1 MMGQNFRSWLSSF
14 GAKLAI
20 SVLCGA
26 IALLHLLSLMRFPP
40 PFVDEAWLTS
50 RAWAFLSTGRA
61 FGPLDSGIGER
72 FDGYWTYNSWLTTW
86 IHSLGLRLTDTP
98 SLFATR
104 LVSLLFGLLLLIAI
118 YVIGS
123 RLGGRRL
130 GLLSAFLVSVSWAFF
145 VNAHLVRYDI
155 LAAALGFIAIA
166 FYFYKPGN
174 ALASL
179 ASGLCVGLAFEIHPY
194 SLMYGPAIAAL
205 YLVDQGWSALKSRS
219 LWSFV
224 LGASAGIALYVGLH
238 VLPYPQTYLAF
249 NRLFIGPTHTP
260 PLLTLDIGLMSRAIL
275 QMGLLVFDSYRV
287 GLLLVSLLIM
297 SIWGI
302 VTKRFVI
309 DKRLLVLLAVLFL
322 GDALLFQRKFYYYAI
337 LFTPLLDLAFA
348 GFVLYAWQ
356 RRSRRG
362 TILDSVN
369 RVIAA
374 VFVISSLGIVL
385 KATAASDGWQDFQKT
400 ESMVRQAMW
409 PGEVIMGAQTYWFG
423 LYDHKYFSWEQ
434 LVYYRHFKPGSSVA
448 DAFREFRP
456 DVFIM
461 DGHVAGWLADQ
472 PRDDAYSEYL
482 RLPRTEMEDFLGQ
495 HANLIATVN
504 EGAPDPIRIY
514 RISWE

>member
-1 MMGQNFRSWLSSF
+1 MGQNPRIWLSF
-14 GAKLAI
+14 LGAKLAI
-20 SVLCGA
+20 PVVCVA
-26 IALLHLLSLMRFPP
+26 IVMLHLLSLMRFPS

-145 VNAHLVRYDI
+145 VSAHLVRYDI
-155 LAAALGFIAIA
+155 LAAALGFMAIA
-166 FYFYKPGN
+166 LYFYKPGS
-174 ALASL
+174 ALVSL

-205 YLVDQGWSALKSRS
+205 YLVDQGWAALKSRA
-219 LWSFV
+219 LWSFA
-224 LGASAGIALYVGLH
+224 LGAGAGIALYVGLH
-238 VLPYPQTYLAF
+238 ILPYPQTYLAF
-249 NRLFIGPTHTP
+249 NKFFIGPTHTP
-260 PLLTLDIGLMSRAIL
+260 PLLTLDIGVMIRAIL
-275 QMGLLVFDSYRV
+275 QMGLLVFSAYWG
-287 GLLLVSLLIM
+287 GLLLVSLLM
-297 SIWGI
+297 LVTWGI

-309 DKRLLVLLAVLFL
+309 DRRLLVLIAVLFL
-322 GDALLFQRKFYYYAI
+322 GDALLFQKKVYYYAI
-337 LFTPLLDLAFA
+337 LFTPALDVVLAA
-348 GFVLYAWQ
+348 FVLSAWQ
-356 RRSRRG
+356 RQSRRSSV
-362 TILDSVN
+362 LDIAN

-385 KATAASDGWQDFQKT
+385 WATATFDGWQDFQKT
-400 ESMVRQAMW
+400 ESKVRQAIR

-461 DGHVAGWLADQ
+461 NGHIDIWLADQ
-472 PRDDAYSEYL
+472 PSDDAYSEYL
-482 RLPRTEMEDFLGQ
+482 RLPRTEMEEFLGQ
-495 HANLIATVN
+495 HASLVATVN
-504 EGAPDPIRIY
+504 EGAQDPTRIY
-514 RISWE
+514 RLSWE